1 MHAIHLFLS
10 RNHTSNIF
18 TVLFM
23 ETVDKIKKNEITERS
38 SNYYFHLETEKKYG
52 LNHLC
57 FINFVNH
64 IYQQNKIKKLLM

>member
-38 SNYYFHLETEKKYG
+38 SNYYFHLETEKE
-52 LNHLC
+52 
-57 FINFVNH
+57 IWVNSFMFH
-64 IYQQNKIKKLLM
+64 